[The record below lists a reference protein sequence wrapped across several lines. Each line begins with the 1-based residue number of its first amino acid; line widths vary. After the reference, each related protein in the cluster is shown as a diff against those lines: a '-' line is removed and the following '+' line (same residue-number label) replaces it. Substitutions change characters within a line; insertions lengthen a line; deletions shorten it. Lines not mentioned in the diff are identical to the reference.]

1 MTYLEIIINNC
12 IFLLFPLA
20 AYLLYITYKKNL
32 NDEEGKVTLEIAII
46 SSLYFVLRYGMAF
59 SDCCPT
65 MLFDI
70 PLLICY
76 FKKRNN
82 FAIVVSLI
90 LVFYQYFFL
99 QINIILLLMEYVT
112 YFIVFTFLYN
122 KIMSPIKIINIFVVI
137 KSFVL
142 SLEVFWFINPTGSY
156 QANLIYLLFLIFVF
170 YVISNLVLYFLDQC
184 EKIIRLNNSLCDIE
198 QEKQLR
204 SSLFKV
210 THEIKNPI
218 AVCKGYLDMID
229 LNNEKKVHQ
238 YIPIIKDEIE
248 RTLTLMDDFL
258 DYTKIKIQKE
268 ELDLYMLFEELE
280 GSLKPLFQKNNI
292 KVDFKIPEEE
302 CYIVGDYNRLKQV
315 FINLL
320 KNAIEAKDANKNC
333 SKVQVSLKELPTM
346 VEITIKD
353 NGVGMDENT
362 LNHICEMFFTTK
374 KKGSGLGLSLSR
386 EIITLHNGTLNFYS
400 KEGIET
406 VVKITLP
413 KK

>member
-20 AYLLYITYKKNL
+20 AYLLYIIYKKNL

-90 LVFYQYFFL
+90 LVFYQCFFL